1 MSGIAVSKY
10 STKKALDKSSSF
22 IDYFPFLFRIS
33 IPVLDELV
41 LVVVLAIE
49 MIFWHNLQIK
59 ITTETEDTLRTDST
73 FCGDMAIW
81 EQETGVLYQVVV
93 YGG

>member
-1 MSGIAVSKY
+1 MYYNGKLWIVSH
-10 STKKALDKSSSF
+10 L
-22 IDYFPFLFRIS
+22 YFPFLFRIS

-41 LVVVLAIE
+41 LEVVARHRDDILA
-49 MIFWHNLQIK
+49 QPPDQ
-59 ITTETEDTLRTDST
+59 DTLRTDST

-81 EQETGVLYQVVV
+81 EQETGVLYQVAV

>member
-1 MSGIAVSKY
+1 M
-10 STKKALDKSSSF
+10 TLCWR
-22 IDYFPFLFRIS
+22 L
-33 IPVLDELV
+33 L
-41 LVVVLAIE
+41 LAIE
-49 MIFWHNLQIK
+49 MIFWHNFQIK

-81 EQETGVLYQVVV
+81 EQETGELYQVAV

>member
-1 MSGIAVSKY
+1 V
-10 STKKALDKSSSF
+10 
-22 IDYFPFLFRIS
+22 
-33 IPVLDELV
+33 VLDEYFLSYALFEGPSTV
-41 LVVVLAIE
+41 CQE

-81 EQETGVLYQVVV
+81 EQETGELYQVAV